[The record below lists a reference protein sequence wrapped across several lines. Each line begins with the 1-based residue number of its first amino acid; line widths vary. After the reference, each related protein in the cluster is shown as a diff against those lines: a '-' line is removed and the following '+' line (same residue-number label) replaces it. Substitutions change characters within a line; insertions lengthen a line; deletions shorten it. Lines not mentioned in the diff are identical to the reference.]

1 MLFGF
6 DPISPVFSP
15 EAAGLIATALLV
27 VFSWLSVNLY
37 YSVKITDTSNN

>member
-6 DPISPVFSP
+6 DPISPAFSS

-27 VFSWLSVNLY
+27 TFSWLSVNLY
-37 YSVKITDTSNN
+37 YEIK